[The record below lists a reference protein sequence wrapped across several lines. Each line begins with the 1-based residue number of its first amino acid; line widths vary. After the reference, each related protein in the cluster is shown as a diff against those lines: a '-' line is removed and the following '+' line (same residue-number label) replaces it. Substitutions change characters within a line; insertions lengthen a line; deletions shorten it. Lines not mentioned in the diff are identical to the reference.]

1 MTNMDTNKF
10 QFSPGRKTLL
20 VIASLIIIFNYCF
33 LGLSILQ
40 TVEPN
45 YFVENIQIILF
56 TIPYCLILLTLRLYF
71 KFYELHLLTKIT
83 SLIVLGELLG
93 SFLDIIK
100 TTLTI
105 PQFLTLSVNVL
116 TFILIFVWAYCL
128 TRIDKTAHEER
139 TSLYR
144 HGYTIFITF
153 FFALVIIFN
162 VSYQGNLTLL
172 NTQNLLFA
180 IPYLFIIDFV
190 LKLNK
195 PTTIPETAST

>member
-20 VIASLIIIFNYCF
+20 VIASVIIIFNYCF
-33 LGLSILQ
+33 LGLSIFQ
-40 TVEPN
+40 TVELN

-56 TIPYCLILLTLRLYF
+56 AIPYCFILLTLRLYF

-83 SLIVLGELLG
+83 SLIVIGELLG

-128 TRIDKTAHEER
+128 TRIDKTAHKER

-144 HGYTIFITF
+144 HGYAIFITF

-162 VSYQGNLTLL
+162 VSYQGNLTLF

-195 PTTIPETAST
+195 PTNIPETAST